1 MEISDFFYKI
11 CKTNDG
17 YLILI
22 LIPIYIMANPTYPL
36 DRRVL
41 EIIMALT
48 ETTREVNLD
57 AEAKAT
63 NAVFE
68 KISTKVADEAWE
80 MVRGNRIEDE
90 RTKEYKPKDPNTWK
104 RVFGHNNM
112 SKGSTIGSETLNQIL
127 LFLDYAKWE
136 DVEDDLDE
144 LYQRVVVEKQP
155 KGKAEDVSVQT
166 PYTSFSHL
174 RPGDELDVYWPKSS
188 IYEAPGEA
196 CMKIRYLGSYGT
208 YGAPKFHINAV
219 QNCSLE
225 AGEDFDAQC
234 LEEGMKIM
242 LTNRRLNNRHKG
254 NYVSGQAVT
263 SIKVF
268 PKKDC

>member
-1 MEISDFFYKI
+1 MNPVRGSFLDDFDGRSFEISDVFMTFVVRDTK
-11 CKTNDG
+11 N
-17 YLILI
+17 LILI

-41 EIIMALT
+41 EIIMVLT

-80 MVRGNRIEDE
+80 MVRGNRNEDE
-90 RTKEYKPKDPNTWK
+90 RTKVYKPKDPNTWK

-136 DVEDDLDE
+136 DVVKDLDN
-144 LYQRVVVEKQP
+144 LYKRVVEEQQP
-155 KGKAEDVSVQT
+155 IRKAE
-166 PYTSFSHL
+166 
-174 RPGDELDVYWPKSS
+174 
-188 IYEAPGEA
+188 
-196 CMKIRYLGSYGT
+196 
-208 YGAPKFHINAV
+208 
-219 QNCSLE
+219 
-225 AGEDFDAQC
+225 
-234 LEEGMKIM
+234 
-242 LTNRRLNNRHKG
+242 
-254 NYVSGQAVT
+254 
-263 SIKVF
+263 
-268 PKKDC
+268 

>member
-1 MEISDFFYKI
+1 
-11 CKTNDG
+11 
-17 YLILI
+17 
-22 LIPIYIMANPTYPL
+22 MANPTYPL

-41 EIIMALT
+41 EIIMMLT

-57 AEAKAT
+57 TEAKAT

-80 MVRGNRIEDE
+80 MVRGNRNEDE

-112 SKGSTIGSETLNQIL
+112 SKGSTIGPETLNQIL

-136 DVEDDLDE
+136 DVVEDLDN
-144 LYQRVVVEKQP
+144 LYKRVVEEQQP
-155 KGKAEDVSVQT
+155 IRKADDVSEQT
-166 PYTSFSHL
+166 PYTNFSHL
-174 RPGDELDVYWPKSS
+174 RPGDELDVYWLKSS
-188 IYEAPGEA
+188 RYDAPGEA

-242 LTNRRLNNRHKG
+242 LTNRRLNNRHRG
-254 NYVSGQAVT
+254 NYVSGSAVT
-263 SIKVF
+263 SIKIF
-268 PKKDC
+268 RKKDC

>member
-1 MEISDFFYKI
+1 
-11 CKTNDG
+11 
-17 YLILI
+17 
-22 LIPIYIMANPTYPL
+22 MANPTYPL

-48 ETTREVNLD
+48 GTTHEVNLD
-57 AEAKAT
+57 ESFKAT
-63 NAVFE
+63 SAVFE
-68 KISTKVADEAWE
+68 RISTQVADEAWE
-80 MVRGNRIEDE
+80 MVRGDKSEDE
-90 RTKEYKPKDPNTWK
+90 RTREYKPKDSHTWR

-112 SKGSTIGSETLNQIL
+112 SEGSTISAETLRQIL

-155 KGKAEDVSVQT
+155 KGKAEDVSEQT

-188 IYEAPGEA
+188 KYEAPGEA

-234 LEEGMKIM
+234 MEEGMKIM

-263 SIKVF
+263 SIQIF
-268 PKKDC
+268 RKKDC